1 MHFTLFEATA
11 SGRRR
16 GCSENIRRYSPT
28 RTSQTRARKHA
39 RPDTHTPTRAPW
51 QIITPTASG
60 EQNAHVGPI
69 TALDKGHGTLKT
81 LLLCLSPKPCVCFA
95 WLSEPDLRIFTA
107 IWSPCIPA
115 GLKNVKSSDGAALKM
130 QYAKGFIS
138 QVQPSSDLSRRENHV
153 SLFSSIVKK
162 AHAHTKTFIIK

>member
-69 TALDKGHGTLKT
+69 TALDKGHGTPKT

-115 GLKNVKSSDGAALKM
+115 GLKMLNPVMEQLWKCNM
-130 QYAKGFIS
+130 QKVLF
-138 QVQPSSDLSRRENHV
+138 LRCNHLV
-153 SLFSSIVKK
+153 ICPAEKIMYLYF
-162 AHAHTKTFIIK
+162 HLL